1 MPGIHHR
8 TSRLT
13 VAPGSTELG
22 RVDWVVLGTSALVA
36 GAVAHALSGVVAIA
50 KDMVRP
56 APQRAS
62 VSDRAAP
69 PAGPDVNERDG
80 WILITSLFVIVGAMA
95 HAVARVVESTRTV
108 VHPTGPQPR

>member
-8 TSRLT
+8 ISRLT
-13 VAPGSTELG
+13 VAPGSPELG
-22 RVDWVVLGTSALVA
+22 RVDWLVLGSSALVA
-36 GAVAHALSGVVAIA
+36 GAVAHALSGVVAIT

-56 APQRAS
+56 APHRAS

-69 PAGPDVNERDG
+69 AAGPDVNERDG
-80 WILITSLFVIVGAMA
+80 WILISSLFVIAGAMA
-95 HAVARVVESTRTV
+95 HTVARAVESTRAV